1 MTGKQS
7 RRVTGGL
14 RGRHIAPIVLLMLLL
29 LSTLIAC
36 TLGGTMA
43 TPTATTGLTP
53 SATSGASQVAG
64 GTASSAA
71 TAAPTRGT
79 VSGTTQVA
87 PGGTPAEINGSIL
100 TAPTRTT
107 KPTPR
112 GAQTLTLALGSSDP
126 TFDPALVRDASS
138 SFLVRQL
145 FRGLVRLDS
154 NLNVV
159 PDLAERIAISDDG
172 LTYTFTLRANA
183 VFHDGKAIDAAAV
196 KYSLERATDPALAGG
211 RGAQLPGATYLS
223 DILGA
228 PDRLAGKAST
238 LQGVRVVD
246 QRTVE
251 IRLDAPKSY
260 FLMKL
265 SYPVSAVVDEANVR
279 AGGATWARKANGS
292 GPFRIDRI
300 AADQIALQRFDRFY
314 AGAPTLEK
322 VTIFYGQAAGS
333 PMNLYEGNKID
344 FTSVPISSADRVLV
358 ENSPLRAELT
368 ITPSLSL
375 TYIGFNVT
383 MPPYDDPAVRR
394 AFAQAINRERLAT
407 VSLEGK
413 AALAQ
418 GIVPPTMPGGP
429 WLGQPLPYD
438 LAAAKSALASSRYGS
453 VAALPRASIY
463 VASGSVA
470 VSMRKVYERDLGMPL
485 EVISVD
491 WPEYLQGLSARAYPA
506 FEITWIADY
515 PDPENFLPVLFG
527 TGSGENHTGY
537 SNPEVDRLFAA
548 AAGERDPARR
558 RALYLDAQ
566 KLILDD
572 AVLIPAY
579 HSIDYTL
586 VKPYV
591 KGLPITPLGVLE
603 LDTVWIER

>member
-1 MTGKQS
+1 MTVNQG
-7 RRVTGGL
+7 RRGTGGL
-14 RGRHIAPIVLLMLLL
+14 RVCNIAPVILLALLL

-36 TLGGTMA
+36 TLGGTTA
-43 TPTATTGLTP
+43 TPTATTASMP
-53 SATSGASQVAG
+53 SVTSSPAQAATGTSGP
-64 GTASSAA
+64 
-71 TAAPTRGT
+71 TAASPRGT
-79 VSGTTQVA
+79 GGDSGQTT
-87 PGGTPAEINGSIL
+87 PGGAPSGIGGPIL

-126 TFDPALVRDASS
+126 TFDPALVRDANS
-138 SFLVRQL
+138 SFLVRQV
-145 FRGLVRLDS
+145 FRGLVRLDN

-159 PDLAERIAISDDG
+159 PDLAERIAIGDDG

-183 VFHDGKAIDAAAV
+183 LFHDGKAIDAAAV
-196 KYSLERATDPALAGG
+196 KYSLERATNPALAGG
-211 RGAQLPGATYLS
+211 QGAQLPGATYLS

-228 PDRLAGKAST
+228 PDRLAGRADA
-238 LQGVRVVD
+238 LQGVRVID
-246 QRTVE
+246 PRTVE
-251 IRLDAPKSY
+251 IRLDTPKSY

-265 SYPVSAVVDEANVR
+265 SYPVSSVVDEANVR
-279 AGGATWARKANGS
+279 AGGAAWARKANGS
-292 GPFRIDRI
+292 GPFRIERV
-300 AADQIALQRFDRFY
+300 APDQIALQRFDRFY
-314 AGAPTLEK
+314 AGTPTLEK
-322 VTIFYGQAAGS
+322 VTILYGQAAGS
-333 PMNLYEGNKID
+333 PMNLYEGSKID
-344 FTSVPISSADRVLV
+344 YTSVPISSADRVLV

-394 AFAQAINRERLAT
+394 ALAQAINRERLAT

-413 AALAQ
+413 AALAG

-429 WLGQPLPYD
+429 WVGQPLPYD
-438 LAAAKSALASSRYGS
+438 LAAAKAALASSRYGS
-453 VAALPRASIY
+453 AAALPRASIY
-463 VASGSVA
+463 VASGAVA
-470 VSMRKVYERDLGMPL
+470 VSMRKVYNRDLGVPL
-485 EVISVD
+485 EVVSVD

-515 PDPENFLPVLFG
+515 PDPENFLPLLFG

-566 KLILDD
+566 KRILDD